1 MCVGLSRIVSA
12 TVYITANTGRLA
24 TGVRRELNI
33 FKVGSPTRSPI
44 GDDIFTVDGIA
55 TNSDSVQPVE
65 AADARLL
72 AASVDAIDVADVHLM
87 LLGR

>member
-1 MCVGLSRIVSA
+1 MRNGGIDCALDRLCVGLSRFVSA

-33 FKVGSPTRSPI
+33 FKVGSPSRSPT

-55 TNSDSVQPVE
+55 TNPDSVQLVE
-65 AADARLL
+65 
-72 AASVDAIDVADVHLM
+72 VVA
-87 LLGR
+87 G